1 MLDRW
6 TMAWLAVCAALAL
19 HLADEVFN
27 GSLGLYADFARVV
40 GWVWPSIDMP
50 PFQRDVWLINLAGT
64 ILVLFALTWLVRRRS
79 GVMVTASYL
88 LAAFATAN
96 GVLHLLAAAALKST
110 IPGLWSAPLMVAAGL
125 FLFLAIPHKRG
136 DAGDSR
142 ATT

>member
-125 FLFLAIPHKRG
+125 FLFLAIPHKREDVG
-136 DAGDSR
+136 RSR
-142 ATT
+142 ATI